1 MTDEMEEIERFAKS
15 TLGGM
20 PEVIKLLGHHN
31 VELAK
36 EQFRENTEMYLG
48 RKSIPKKT
56 LALMAMSVSLSN
68 GQENSAMVHFKL
80 ARNFGAEMLEILDS
94 IKIAKMVVMAS
105 TMSVMNA
112 ILPVVQNKN
121 GKATEDIE
129 IKKILGKIQSE
140 SHMDSL
146 PDDLVSLSSVSFG
159 LLEEHLKEKAE
170 LLSPFVM
177 SQKDVFLVAFADAVS
192 IRYPECAK
200 VYLTQFFMKGGTEKE
215 MEDAL
220 FLTRFIT
227 GNRTLTS
234 AVGILKW

>member
-36 EQFRENTEMYLG
+36 EQFRENNEMYLG
-48 RKSIPKKT
+48 RKYVQKKT

-68 GQENSAMVHFKL
+68 GQENSAMIHFKL
-80 ARNFGAEMLEILDS
+80 SQNFGAEMLEILDS

-105 TMSVMNA
+105 TMSVMTA
-112 ILPVVQNKN
+112 ILPVVQNKSAMSSN
-121 GKATEDIE
+121 DIE
-129 IKKILGKIQSE
+129 IKKIMGKIQSE
-140 SHMDSL
+140 SHMKSL
-146 PDDLVSLSSVSFG
+146 PDDIVSLSSVSFS

-170 LLSPFVM
+170 LLSPFAI
-177 SQKDVFLVAFADAVS
+177 SQKDVFLIAFADAVS

-200 VYLTQFFMKGGTEKE
+200 VYLEQFFMKGGTDNE

-234 AVGILKW
+234 ATGILKW